1 MTKKQLLEKL
11 NSSEDLLKIAY
22 VPVSEVINW
31 VNELEESNIDLTDL
45 VDDIAQEITR
55 GGINFIDHYELT
67 LNCNELELVDVSFD
81 RYEVE
86 KTIQK
91 VIDSYRSE

>member
-31 VNELEESNIDLTDL
+31 VNELEELNIDLTDL

>member
-11 NSSEDLLKIAY
+11 SSSEDLLKIAY

-55 GGINFIDHYELT
+55 GGINFIDHHELT

-81 RYEVE
+81 RYEIE